1 MQAKFAKISFQKDQA
16 EQSLQQMGEMFAE
29 RMAAATTRKSMLDS
43 ESQEKVEGHGSKR
56 QELAVSFQKSK
67 DANVSTK
74 KLELDGNLA
83 SAVERKQALMN
94 AKTAKVTEYLTRA
107 YERGQEAMKRKEEM
121 SLNGHEVE
129 DPMMGM
135 SLSSI
140 TEEQATEEQVF
151 DPFDPKHN
159 DGDDDG
165 DEDGGFD
172 GAMEDLAL
180 LWLDDENSVASFSTT
195 GTNSSKSKVQ
205 ARLERYYEDQKPKVH
220 PLQRIVQCQTGSS
233 PPTKR
238 KVVELRHSRQSRVL
252 LLCQNGQGGAKDSN
266 GRVQDCR
273 SLPET
278 Q

>member
-1 MQAKFAKISFQKDQA
+1 VSSTRSILDQQKDDEAAAIQQKMQGKLHQAAAKKERHRLQFSLKVQAKFAKISSQKDQA

-205 ARLERYYEDQKPKVH
+205 ARGDVERKRV
-220 PLQRIVQCQTGSS
+220 LGS
-233 PPTKR
+233 PTKDEAGR
-238 KVVELRHSRQSRVL
+238 K
-252 LLCQNGQGGAKDSN
+252 A
-266 GRVQDCR
+266 
-273 SLPET
+273 
-278 Q
+278 